1 MGARPGCNENQRVG
15 AGPTSRGICESP
27 SCGAAVLYY
36 ASAAR
41 VATKRLAARERVI
54 QASSGGRR
62 CLFWYV
68 GWSSGMTRRP
78 KHIRRWSAF
87 LLAMLILAFASRDSV
102 RFNVAEQAAEAHRF
116 DLVGYQLSNF
126 FGKWVNRLIDAL
138 PWSSLSEEE
147 KRVQLSEYFELGQEF
162 NRIKRERD
170 DAAARDDASAVS
182 AFERQLDAIRSRRRQ
197 LRDDVEETVE
207 SAISAVIVAE
217 DLASLGELIFPPVDV
232 RFAEPPKLLVTSR
245 RDRIERT
252 HDVLLE
258 STISVDDRESLE
270 RHVEDASDLSAVVLD
285 IGGLATFPASLP
297 NDQPLRWTLQTSAH
311 EWLHHYFFFRP
322 LGQNMSKG
330 DDMQVLN
337 ETIADIAGREIGD
350 RAYQIL
356 GGVVEQGPDM
366 PLEDLGSVD
375 AESQPDAAVFDF
387 NTEMRKTRL
396 RVDELLSEGLVD
408 EAEAYM
414 EERRRRFLAN
424 GFHIRKLNQAYFAF
438 HGTYADSPASVN
450 PIGGQ
455 LRQMR
460 SLIPDLGTFVGTVSG
475 FSSYG
480 QFLESLE
487 ALGAESAARYPIG
500 KWSVS
505 VDTWS
510 HRITTSVPTAAN
522 LLCEGAVHVI
532 R

>member
-1 MGARPGCNENQRVG
+1 MGCF
-15 AGPTSRGICESP
+15 
-27 SCGAAVLYY
+27 Y
-36 ASAAR
+36 
-41 VATKRLAARERVI
+41 
-54 QASSGGRR
+54 
-62 CLFWYV
+62 
-68 GWSSGMTRRP
+68 GMNRRP

-87 LLAMLILAFASRDSV
+87 FLAMLILAFVGRDSV
-102 RFNVAEQAAEAHRF
+102 RFNVAEQAAEAYRF

-126 FGKWVNRLIDAL
+126 LGKWTHRVFGSL
-138 PWSSLSEEE
+138 PWSSLTEEE
-147 KRVQLSEYFELGQEF
+147 KRLQLSEYFELGEEF
-162 NRIKRERD
+162 NRIERERD
-170 DAAARDDASAVS
+170 DASAMDDASAVAAVS
-182 AFERQLDAIRSRRRQ
+182 ALEKQLDDIRNRRRQ

-258 STISVDDRESLE
+258 ATIGVDDRGLLE
-270 RHVEDASDLSAVVLD
+270 RRVEDASDLPAVVLD

-322 LGQNMSKG
+322 LGQNMSKS

-356 GGVVEQGPDM
+356 GGVVVQRPDM

-375 AESQPDAAVFDF
+375 DESEPEAADIFDF
-387 NTEMRKTRL
+387 NIEMRETRL

-408 EAEAYM
+408 EAEVYM
-414 EERRRRFLAN
+414 EERRRHFSAN

-450 PIGGQ
+450 PIGGL
-455 LRQMR
+455 LREMR

-480 QFLESLE
+480 RFLESLE
-487 ALGAESAARYPIG
+487 ALENVAPAGGLP
-500 KWSVS
+500 
-505 VDTWS
+505 
-510 HRITTSVPTAAN
+510 
-522 LLCEGAVHVI
+522 
-532 R
+532 

>member
-1 MGARPGCNENQRVG
+1 
-15 AGPTSRGICESP
+15 
-27 SCGAAVLYY
+27 
-36 ASAAR
+36 
-41 VATKRLAARERVI
+41 
-54 QASSGGRR
+54 
-62 CLFWYV
+62 
-68 GWSSGMTRRP
+68 
-78 KHIRRWSAF
+78 
-87 LLAMLILAFASRDSV
+87 MLILAFAGGDSV
-102 RFNVAEQAAEAHRF
+102 RFNVAEQAAAAHRF
-116 DLVGYQLSNF
+116 DLVAFQLSNF
-126 FGKWVNRLIDAL
+126 FGKWINRVFDAL
-138 PWSSLSEEE
+138 PWNSLTEEE
-147 KRVQLSEYFELGQEF
+147 KRLQLSEYFELGEEF
-162 NRIKRERD
+162 NRVKRERD
-170 DAAARDDASAVS
+170 DASARDASAVAAMS
-182 AFERQLDAIRSRRRQ
+182 AFEKQLDDIRSRRRQ

-232 RFAEPPKLLVTSR
+232 RLAEPPKLLVTSR

-258 STISVDDRESLE
+258 STIGVDDRGSIE
-270 RHVEDASDLSAVVLD
+270 RRVEDASDLSAVVLD

-322 LGQNMSKG
+322 LGQNMSK
-330 DDMQVLN
+330 DDNMQVLN

-350 RAYQIL
+350 RAYEIL

-375 AESQPDAAVFDF
+375 DESQPAAADAFDF

-414 EERRRRFLAN
+414 EERRRQFLAN

-455 LRQMR
+455 LREMR

-480 QFLESLE
+480 QFLASLE
-487 ALGAESAARYPIG
+487 ALENTP
-500 KWSVS
+500 
-505 VDTWS
+505 
-510 HRITTSVPTAAN
+510 
-522 LLCEGAVHVI
+522 
-532 R
+532 